1 MLNILVRQNGIA
13 TLSVSPE
20 GWRQGAVSVDASVSS
35 TPAKILEEAVYNSP
49 SLLSDYTRIDV
60 VADTERFVLVPSELA
75 SDETAVSKV
84 IGLLWPD
91 ETDEPVTVD
100 LCCSAAF
107 LSLFG
112 KGLVGFVSRTFPSG
126 ALHHRLAM
134 LTSYFM
140 SRPAPVN
147 HLKLYAH
154 FEASS
159 RIDIVVLDSRGP
171 VMVNSFKCESI
182 DDAVYY
188 IMAAVKDSGFDAL
201 DDEMIVCGD
210 FQSCTEA
217 TDVLRQYINSVMP
230 LPQVVDEKNIALELL
245 GLKNEN
251 NPR

>member
-1 MLNILVRQNGIA
+1 MLNILIRKSGID

-20 GWRQGAVSVDASVSS
+20 GWRQGAVNVDSSVTS

-49 SLLSDYTRIDV
+49 SLLSDYRQIDV
-60 VADTERFVLVPSELA
+60 IADTDRFIMVPAELA
-75 SDETAVSKV
+75 SDETAVSSV
-84 IGLLWPD
+84 ISLMWPD
-91 ETDEPVTVD
+91 EVDEPVTVD
-100 LCCSAAF
+100 ICGPAAF

-147 HLKLYAH
+147 HLKLYAR
-154 FEASS
+154 FEGAS
-159 RIDIVVLDSRGP
+159 RIDIVVLDTRGP
-171 VMVNSFKCESI
+171 VMVNSFKCESTA
-182 DDAVYY
+182 DAVYY
-188 IMAAVKDSGFDAL
+188 ILAAVKDSGFDAL

-210 FQSCTEA
+210 LQPCNEA
-217 TDVLRQYINSVMP
+217 TEVLRQYINSVMP
-230 LPQVVDEKNIALELL
+230 LPQIIEEKNIALELL
-245 GLKNEN
+245 SLKNEN